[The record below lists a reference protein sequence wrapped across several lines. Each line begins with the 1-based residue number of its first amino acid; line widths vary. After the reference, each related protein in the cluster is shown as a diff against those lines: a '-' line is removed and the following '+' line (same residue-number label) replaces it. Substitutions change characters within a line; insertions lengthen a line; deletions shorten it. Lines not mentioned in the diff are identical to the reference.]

1 MIATYCYL
9 PPPPLN
15 QVCPY
20 LKLDNNACQYR
31 YTFGYAVT
39 KGLRGSRVTGKSFQ
53 FNKHPSHVYCECT
66 APGRPLYWR
75 KKNEGMGEPI
85 ENCYPFIYLFFGLW
99 GRCTH
104 IYRLQLTA
112 AIQVENK
119 NQQQSKP
126 KEKKNPFVY
135 YVASSSIWSGRFRR
149 SSGLVVELV
158 FFFFFFY
165 LTSIDNDRRVLFR
178 VMLRGHRYEMTQLF
192 TSHISDLIIGLCEI
206 INNCFVSCP
215 TAIYRTFQS
224 VAAPFTICT
233 DLNLFMF

>member
-1 MIATYCYL
+1 MHCTRSSSL
-9 PPPPLN
+9 
-15 QVCPY
+15 
-20 LKLDNNACQYR
+20 LKEKEWGNGRTNRKL
-31 YTFGYAVT
+31 
-39 KGLRGSRVTGKSFQ
+39 LSF
-53 FNKHPSHVYCECT
+53 
-66 APGRPLYWR
+66 
-75 KKNEGMGEPI
+75 
-85 ENCYPFIYLFFGLW
+85 YLFIFWLV
-99 GRCTH
+99 RALYTH
-104 IYRLQLTA
+104 LSTTA
-112 AIQVENK
+112 DSCNSSGKQ
-119 NQQQSKP
+119 KP
-126 KEKKNPFVY
+126 TTIKTEREKKTLLCN

-149 SSGLVVELV
+149 YSGPVVEIV